1 MENGIVAEPIRR
13 WQLSQDA
20 IILQPACASSGR
32 DICLRRFRM
41 SILGC
46 RPSGSMYRHSDI
58 IAWIACLPPDPQC
71 QPLSLQHR
79 LDPHHSAP
87 SAQHRKILCHVS
99 LKDCITQSTITLV
112 FHGPCQFQ
120 ASNLSTALQSR
131 PHPRFILSVAFS
143 SVLHLLFDELPQLMQ
158 NKIEKRSRNSSPIA
172 FPWS

>member
-1 MENGIVAEPIRR
+1 MES
-13 WQLSQDA
+13 WQSRFFDGNYLKTPLYSSRLMHLQDVTVVHG
-20 IILQPACASSGR
+20 ASECPFLAV
-32 DICLRRFRM
+32 DL
-41 SILGC
+41 
-46 RPSGSMYRHSDI
+46 PGSMSRHSDI

-79 LDPHHSAP
+79 LDPHYSAHSG
-87 SAQHRKILCHVS
+87 QHRKILCHVS

-112 FHGPCQFQ
+112 FHGPCQFP

-131 PHPRFILSVAFS
+131 PHPPFILSVAFS
-143 SVLHLLFDELPQLMQ
+143 SILHLLFDELPQLMQ